1 MAKTE
6 IQKLQKELSKE
17 LDAKRYEHTLG
28 VAYTAACMAMRYDCD
43 MKKAYIAG
51 LLHDCAK
58 CMTHNERLTY
68 CKKHNLE
75 VTEVEKN
82 NPSLLHAKVG
92 ADLCM
97 KKYDIEDEEIAN
109 AVRYHTT
116 GRPAMTLIEKIVFI
130 ADYLEPHRNDAEN
143 LPIVRKQVFEDIDLA
158 LRTILADSLIYLKET
173 DKEIDSMTVETYE
186 YYMEQERDRKS
197 VV

>member
-17 LDAKRYEHTLG
+17 LDTKRYEHTMG
-28 VAYTAACMAMRYDCD
+28 VAYTAACMAMRYDYD
-43 MKKAYIAG
+43 IKKAYIAG

-58 CMTHNERLTY
+58 CLTHNERLQY
-68 CKKHNLE
+68 CKKNHLV
-75 VTEVEKN
+75 VTEIEKI

-92 ADLCM
+92 ADLCAQ
-97 KKYDIEDEEIAN
+97 KYGIEDEEITN

-116 GRPAMTLIEKIVFI
+116 GRPNMTLLEKIIYI
-130 ADYLEPHRNDAEN
+130 ADYLEPHRNDAKN

-158 LRTILADSLIYLKET
+158 LRTILADSLVYLKET
-173 DKEIDSMTVETYE
+173 GKEIDNMTVETYE
-186 YYMEQERDRKS
+186 YYMKQERTAAS
-197 VV
+197 EG

>member
-6 IQKLQKELSKE
+6 TQKLQKELSKE
-17 LDAKRYEHTLG
+17 LDLKRYEHTLG

-58 CMTHNERLTY
+58 CMTHSERLHY
-68 CKKHNLE
+68 CKKNNLN
-75 VTEVEKN
+75 VTEVEKT

-92 ADLCM
+92 ADLCA
-97 KKYDIEDEEIAN
+97 KKYGIEDAEIAD

-116 GRPAMTLIEKIVFI
+116 GRPAMTLLEKIIYI
-130 ADYLEPHRNDAEN
+130 ADYLEPNRNDAEN

-158 LRTILADSLIYLKET
+158 LRTILTDSLKYLKET
-173 DKEIDSMTVETYE
+173 GKEIDSMTVETYE
-186 YYMEQERDRKS
+186 YYMKQKRIATSEG
-197 VV
+197 